1 MEFNLDLHFLTLQ
14 HSSVDR
20 IRLISFIDIKSH
32 LQTIIMKHKSVLTLL
47 SLSILMASPAALA
60 KRMGP
65 STVTVV
71 TEQVDIHQV
80 SQSLSLVGKLEA
92 EQSVIITSEVAG
104 RVDSINIKANQDV
117 TKGQMLVQLD
127 DDKAKAA
134 VAEAQ
139 AYLKD
144 EQRKLAEFQRLVKR
158 NAITQT
164 EIDAQKTNV
173 EIANAR
179 LAAANANLKDLH
191 ISAPFSGTVGFIDFS
206 RGKMVTAGTEL
217 VTLDDLSVMQL
228 DLQIPERYLSK
239 LSKGMTVTAR
249 TSAWGE
255 TQFTGTVVGIDSRIN
270 AETLNLRVRI
280 HFDNNND
287 YLKPGMLVAADMDFP
302 PVEAPIIPVQ
312 ALEYSGTKRFVY
324 VIGEDNKAT
333 RTEVFLGA
341 RIDNEVVIDKGIEI
355 GQKIVVQGIVNMRDG
370 VSVQELTVNRPADA
384 ASDKKAQEGAN

>member
-1 MEFNLDLHFLTLQ
+1 
-14 HSSVDR
+14 
-20 IRLISFIDIKSH
+20 
-32 LQTIIMKHKSVLTLL
+32 MKHKSILSLL
-47 SLSILMASPAALA
+47 SLSILLASPAVLA

-65 STVTVV
+65 SSVTVV

-80 SQSLSLVGKLEA
+80 NQSLSLVGKLEA
-92 EQSVIITSEVAG
+92 EQSVMISSEVSG
-104 RVDSINIKANQDV
+104 KVDSIYVKANQDV
-117 TKGQMLVQLD
+117 EKGQLLVQLN

-144 EQRKLAEFQRLVKR
+144 EKRKLAEFQRLVKR

-179 LAAANANLKDLH
+179 LSAANANLNDLH

-206 RGKMVTAGTEL
+206 RGKMVNSGTEL

-228 DLQIPERYLSK
+228 DLQVPERYLSM
-239 LSKGMTVTAR
+239 LSKGMEVTAS
-249 TSAWGE
+249 TSAWGN
-255 TQFTGTVVGIDSRIN
+255 TQFSGTVVGIDSRIN

-280 HFDNNND
+280 HFDNQSNQ
-287 YLKPGMLVAADMDFP
+287 LKPGMLVAADMDFP
-302 PVEAPIIPVQ
+302 AIEAPIIPVQ

-324 VIGEDNKAT
+324 VVGEDNKAK
-333 RTEVFLGA
+333 RTEVILGA
-341 RIDNEVVIDKGIEI
+341 RIGNEVVIDNGIEI
-355 GQKIVVQGIVNMRDG
+355 GQKIVVQGIVNMRNG
-370 VSVQELTVNRPADA
+370 VTVKELGVQAESAKSSSANEKP
-384 ASDKKAQEGAN
+384 SQEGDN